1 MRRSTRITGSL
12 SIASL
17 VVVLI
22 AANSMSSAQ
31 GQGVSDRTQGYY
43 QQASDTP
50 DTAVSEVPVKSE
62 IADAKPKPKDGGWK
76 CDNSLA
82 KRLYQTGF
90 RGTNIVEAWAIIMR
104 ESGGREDAISA
115 TGDYGVFQ
123 FNRAAHSGQPWWN
136 TEKMLTWEYNM
147 QIGYEMSQGGR
158 TWYPWDISGRGE
170 HLSRYSSSGTFAKF
184 REWYGKFP
192 CELPGVSA

>member
-1 MRRSTRITGSL
+1 MRRSTRTTGII

-17 VVVLI
+17 LAVLI
-22 AANSMSSAQ
+22 AAGPMPSAH
-31 GQGVSDRTQGYY
+31 GQELSRSPQAHY
-43 QQASDTP
+43 QQDI
-50 DTAVSEVPVKSE
+50 PVKSDLPQARPSSE
-62 IADAKPKPKDGGWK
+62 WK
-76 CDNSLA
+76 CDNTLA
-82 KRLYQTGF
+82 KRLYRTGF
-90 RGTNIVEAWAIIMR
+90 RGINIVEAWAIVMR
-104 ESGGREDAISA
+104 ESGGRENAISA

-123 FNRAAHSGQPWWN
+123 FNRAAHSGQSWWD

-147 QIGYEMSQGGR
+147 QIGFEMSQGGR

-192 CELPGVSA
+192 CELPATAA